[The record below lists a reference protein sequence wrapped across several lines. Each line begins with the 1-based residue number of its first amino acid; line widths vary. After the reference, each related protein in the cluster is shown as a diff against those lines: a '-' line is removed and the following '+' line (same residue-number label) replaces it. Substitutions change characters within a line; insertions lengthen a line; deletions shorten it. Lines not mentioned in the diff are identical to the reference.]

1 MAHSLSPRFQSAAL
15 RAAGLDV
22 AYTALDVTPDA
33 LTETLRQLVT
43 ESAAGNVTV
52 PHKENALRL
61 CDRLTPVAE
70 RVGAVNTFWVD
81 GETLVGD
88 NTDVG
93 GFAAACN
100 SSVAPGGRVAL
111 FGAGGAAAAVLTA
124 IAEWPGVNV
133 RIWNRG
139 AERAR
144 LLAARFGARAAVTP
158 EEALDRSSLV
168 VNATSIGLDGVSQP
182 INVAR
187 LPQGADVIDLV
198 YGPNET
204 AWVRAA
210 RAAGHRAMDGLGML
224 IEQGALA
231 FERWFGMAP
240 DRDAMWRAAAPDR
253 NRFTR
258 YQVTDPE
265 PPPPPP

>member
-1 MAHSLSPRFQSAAL
+1 MVLLGQPVAHSLSPRFQSAAL
-15 RAAGLDV
+15 RAAGLNVVYEARDV
-22 AYTALDVTPDA
+22 GPSLLAAVFG
-33 LTETLRQLVT
+33 ELVA
-43 ESAAGNVTV
+43 EGAAGNVTV
-52 PHKENALRL
+52 PHKETAGRL
-61 CDRLTPVAE
+61 CDHLTPVAE

-81 GETLVGD
+81 GKTLVGD

-100 SSVAPGGRVAL
+100 SPVAPGGRVAL
-111 FGAGGAAAAVLTA
+111 FGAGGAAAAVLAA
-124 IAEWPGVNV
+124 IAEWPGVEV

-144 LLAARFGARAAVTP
+144 MLAGRFGAKAVATAD
-158 EEALDRSSLV
+158 EALDRSSLV
-168 VNATSIGLDGVSQP
+168 VNATSIGLDGLSQP
-182 INVAR
+182 VDVAR

-210 RAAGHRAMDGLGML
+210 RAAGHRAMDGLAML

-253 NRFTR
+253 NRFTGIK
-258 YQVTDPE
+258 
-265 PPPPPP
+265 

>member
-1 MAHSLSPRFQSAAL
+1 LVLLGHPVAHSLSPRFQSAAL

-22 AYTALDVTPDA
+22 AYTALDVTADA
-33 LTETLRQLVT
+33 LKETVRQLIADG
-43 ESAAGNVTV
+43 AAGNVTV
-52 PHKENALRL
+52 PHKANVVRL

-81 GETLVGD
+81 GQNLVGD

-93 GFAAACN
+93 GFAAACH
-100 SSVAPGGRVAL
+100 SPVASGGRVAVL
-111 FGAGGAAAAVLTA
+111 GAGGAAAAVLAA
-124 IAEWPGVNV
+124 IAEWPGVKV
-133 RIWNRG
+133 RVWNRG

-144 LLAARFGARAAVTP
+144 VLAGRFGAQAVATV

-182 INVAR
+182 IDVAR

-204 AWVRAA
+204 PWVRAA
-210 RAAGHRAMDGLGML
+210 RAAGHRAMDGLAML

-253 NRFTR
+253 NRFTSIK
-258 YQVTDPE
+258 
-265 PPPPPP
+265 